1 MGDLRQIKGDQSSL
15 SLLCESRNYAG
26 KSRYYWP
33 IFLRFFCGSAQ
44 NPRKSAAH
52 FEKVESYFPCACI
65 FSIFAQAS
73 RSGTVRLNTSL
84 PWPESLLSTQK

>member
-44 NPRKSAAH
+44 NQRSSAQIRG
-52 FEKVESYFPCACI
+52 P
-65 FSIFAQAS
+65 
-73 RSGTVRLNTSL
+73 
-84 PWPESLLSTQK
+84 P

>member
-33 IFLRFFCGSAQ
+33 LPSFFLRFGAESAQ
-44 NPRKSAAH
+44 IRGP
-52 FEKVESYFPCACI
+52 
-65 FSIFAQAS
+65 
-73 RSGTVRLNTSL
+73 L
-84 PWPESLLSTQK
+84 